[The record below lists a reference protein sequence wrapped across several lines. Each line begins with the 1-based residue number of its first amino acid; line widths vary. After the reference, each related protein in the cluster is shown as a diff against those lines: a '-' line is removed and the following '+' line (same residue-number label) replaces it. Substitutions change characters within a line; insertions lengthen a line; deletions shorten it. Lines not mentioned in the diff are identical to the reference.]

1 MKHTSC
7 INFWNWIKFPVWF
20 ECCSTLGDFIELLC
34 IKQACGWN
42 GVDLSL
48 SPVWYRQTKLTG
60 SIFICRWHW
69 HFNFT
74 WYCVNNTGSRLRQCA
89 ELSLVMLHAPLLQ
102 HFRTTYIFAHLVAVF
117 MHDEYIALARLW
129 NLDYRELHSKYFQ
142 NWCEFKLNT
151 SKQNCDS
158 CVREVIQTY

>member
-1 MKHTSC
+1 
-7 INFWNWIKFPVWF
+7 VWF
-20 ECCSTLGDFIELLC
+20 ECCSILRDFIELLC

-42 GVDLSL
+42 RVDLSL

-74 WYCVNNTGSRLRQCA
+74 WYCVNNTGSRLRQCS

-102 HFRTTYIFAHLVAVF
+102 HFHTTYIFAHLVAVL
-117 MHDEYIALARLW
+117 MHDEYIVPERLW
-129 NLDYRELHSKYFQ
+129 LSGVTFEVFYKTDVNLNLFLLPTWWKIPLFC
-142 NWCEFKLNT
+142 N
-151 SKQNCDS
+151 
-158 CVREVIQTY
+158 IGI